1 MVKLNLKRMFGRVVV
16 RGLVLTGFVFS
27 EFVFSAPVVTSPVE
41 VVHAEFGLF
50 DTSNPRETLFEPS
63 RVVPHRV
70 GQRYGW
76 VIDVRTS
83 RRSLSVREEYL
94 LANPVKT
101 EAAQVA
107 DNTVVIPMERRNQVS
122 QRQLVPQE
130 GRIFGEWEIGPGEP
144 AGRRHL
150 QVVVEGEV
158 AASYEYEVK

>member
-1 MVKLNLKRMFGRVVV
+1 MAGRICV
-16 RGLVLTGFVFS
+16 RGLVLASVLFSGFVFA
-27 EFVFSAPVVTSPVE
+27 APAAPSLVE
-41 VVHAEFGLF
+41 VVHAEFGIF

-63 RVVPHRV
+63 RIVPHKV

-76 VIDVRTS
+76 VIDVKTS

-94 LANPVKT
+94 VSNPVKT
-101 EAAQVA
+101 VVPQAAG
-107 DNTVVIPMERRNQVS
+107 DTVVIPFERRNQVS

-158 AASYEYEVK
+158 AASFEYEVK